1 MPATSSP
8 AKTSGRHVRRH
19 TAKARATTANTDIAG
34 MVSPRM
40 VPTSAGP
47 SSDPVR
53 WSANHREMSLSHGST
68 DDWSE
73 WVISQPTPMTAARIK
88 AQARTRIPIVAATP
102 HRSVGGVD
110 GSVRTDMA
118 ASVLHHRAGVPTPT
132 QRVARVCRMVTVGGP
147 EVMLLG
153 ALLAGLACALLGLG
167 LARLGAERPW
177 AVAGLLW
184 SVVVIGLVTLLPT
197 DGSPGWIPIE
207 DAQDACSYDY
217 GGPAPEGFWI
227 FGGGQRLLNTLLFVP
242 AGMFL
247 AVATLR
253 RGTRWLAVPGLLA
266 LAAYSVAIERVQLE
280 LTRLDRA
287 CDVTDIVD
295 NVTGALIGFGLG
307 ILVAGALGLGR
318 RT

>member
-1 MPATSSP
+1 
-8 AKTSGRHVRRH
+8 
-19 TAKARATTANTDIAG
+19 
-34 MVSPRM
+34 
-40 VPTSAGP
+40 
-47 SSDPVR
+47 
-53 WSANHREMSLSHGST
+53 
-68 DDWSE
+68 
-73 WVISQPTPMTAARIK
+73 
-88 AQARTRIPIVAATP
+88 
-102 HRSVGGVD
+102 
-110 GSVRTDMA
+110 
-118 ASVLHHRAGVPTPT
+118 
-132 QRVARVCRMVTVGGP
+132 MVTVGGP

-153 ALLAGLACALLGLG
+153 ALAAGVVCGLLALG

-197 DGSPGWIPIE
+197 NGSPGWIPAE
-207 DAQDACSYDY
+207 EAQDACSWDY

-242 AGMFL
+242 AGIFL

-253 RGTRWLAVPGLLA
+253 RGTWWLAVPGLAA
-266 LAAYSVAIERVQLE
+266 LAAYSVVIERVQLE

-307 ILVAGALGLGR
+307 IFVAAALGLGR
-318 RT
+318 RRTPTARHPRG